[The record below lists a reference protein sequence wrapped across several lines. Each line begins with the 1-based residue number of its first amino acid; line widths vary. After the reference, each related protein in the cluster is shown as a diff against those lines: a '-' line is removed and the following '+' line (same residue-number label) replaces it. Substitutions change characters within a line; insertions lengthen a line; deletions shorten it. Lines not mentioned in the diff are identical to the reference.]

1 MLDPLTYVQLLGGFA
16 LLFLGGEAL
25 VRGAVALARRLR
37 VSPLLIGGTVVAFG
51 TSTPELV
58 VTLQAALNGSPG
70 IAYGNV
76 IGSNVANLLLIL
88 GLAAVLAPVATAR
101 PGVLRDGAALL
112 GATALF
118 VAFAAFGTIG
128 AWQGALMLVLLGLLT
143 CFSYWRERRRGDKG
157 ALLHRREAGEAPH
170 LPRSIWQAAPLVLF
184 GLGAVAGGAH
194 FLVGAATIVAR
205 GIGITE
211 TVIGITVVAVGTSL
225 PELATTVVAAYRRHA
240 EVALG
245 NVLGSSVFNIFAIVG
260 VVTAVIPLPV
270 PAEIMRFDIWALA
283 GITVLATAAAMSGVA
298 LGRPLG
304 VLFLLGYAAFVAV
317 QYLGA

>member
-1 MLDPLTYVQLLGGFA
+1 M
-16 LLFLGGEAL
+16 
-25 VRGAVALARRLR
+25 
-37 VSPLLIGGTVVAFG
+37 
-51 TSTPELV
+51 
-58 VTLQAALNGSPG
+58 
-70 IAYGNV
+70 

-88 GLAAVLAPVATAR
+88 GLAAALTPVAAAR

-118 VAFAAFGTIG
+118 VAFAAFGTIV

-143 CFSYWRERRRGDKG
+143 CFSYWHERRRGDEG
-157 ALLHRREAGEAPH
+157 AIRHRREGGEASR
-170 LPRSIWQAAPLVLF
+170 LPRSIRRAALFVLF

-205 GIGITE
+205 GLGITE
-211 TVIGITVVAVGTSL
+211 TVIGVTVVAVGTSL
-225 PELATTVVAAYRRHA
+225 PELATTVVAAYRRHT

-260 VVTAVIPLPV
+260 VVTAVTPLPV
-270 PAEIMRFDIWALA
+270 PAEVMRFDIWALA
-283 GITVLATAAAMSGVA
+283 GITILATAAAMSGIP

-304 VLFLLGYAAFVAV
+304 VFFLLAYAAFVAV